1 MQQYRTDLAIEC
13 REILDEQE
21 KEYHKGR
28 SDRKRELDGIQ
39 MEKIEYDGGIR
50 VTRIRITSQ
59 VAAEK
64 MGKPTG
70 NYITLEADGVLEEE
84 DGIKEKAAKAVAGE
98 LGRLIHVDYSLKVLV
113 AGLGNSMVTPD
124 RLGPETAAKVR
135 VTRHLFLIFD
145 ADGDEEMS
153 NVSCIIPGV
162 TGSTGME
169 TAEMIKKAVE
179 IVEPDAVIVIDSLAA
194 RDIDRVSTTIQLTD
208 TGIQPGS
215 GMGNHRKGINED
227 TVGVKTI
234 CIGVPTVIDV
244 KTILREAL
252 EENLDSA
259 EAVESYLNAYERE
272 MIVTSTDIDL
282 LVKDFSDIIAGGINK
297 ILHPGIYS

>member
-21 KEYHKGR
+21 QRQHTGR
-28 SDRKRELDGIQ
+28 SRRRGEPDGIQ
-39 MEKIEYDGGIR
+39 MEKIEYDGGIH
-50 VTRIRITSQ
+50 VTRIKIATQ
-59 VAAEK
+59 EAAEK
-64 MGKPTG
+64 MGKPIG

-84 DGIKEKAAKAVAGE
+84 DGIQEKAAKAVAGE
-98 LGRLIHVDYSLKVLV
+98 LGQLLHVDYSLKVLV
-113 AGLGNSMVTPD
+113 AGLGNSLVTPD

-169 TAEMIKKAVE
+169 TAEVIKKAAE
-179 IVEPDAVIVIDSLAA
+179 IVQPDVVIVIDSLAA
-194 RDIDRVSTTIQLTD
+194 RDIERVSTTIQLTD

-215 GMGNHRKGINED
+215 GMGNHRNGINEE
-227 TVGVKTI
+227 TI
-234 CIGVPTVIDV
+234 GAPVLAIGFPSVID
-244 KTILREAL
+244 I
-252 EENLDSA
+252 
-259 EAVESYLNAYERE
+259 
-272 MIVTSTDIDL
+272 
-282 LVKDFSDIIAGGINK
+282 
-297 ILHPGIYS
+297 

>member
-21 KEYHKGR
+21 QKEHAGR
-28 SDRKRELDGIQ
+28 ARRRGEPDGIQ
-39 MEKIEYDGGIR
+39 MEKIEYDGEIH
-50 VTRIRITSQ
+50 VTRIRITSEE
-59 VAAEK
+59 AARK
-64 MGKPTG
+64 MGKPIG

-98 LGRLIHVDYSLKVLV
+98 LGRLICVDYSLKVLV
-113 AGLGNSMVTPD
+113 AGLGNSLVTPD
-124 RLGPETAAKVR
+124 RLGPETASKVR
-135 VTRHLFLIFD
+135 VTRHLFVIFD

-162 TGSTGME
+162 TGTTGME
-169 TAEMIKKAVE
+169 TAEVIKKAAE
-179 IVEPDAVIVIDSLAA
+179 IVKPDLVIVIDSLAA

-215 GMGNHRKGINED
+215 GMGNHRAGINEE
-227 TVGVKTI
+227 TIGVKTL

-259 EAVESYLNAYERE
+259 EAVESYLNAYDRQ